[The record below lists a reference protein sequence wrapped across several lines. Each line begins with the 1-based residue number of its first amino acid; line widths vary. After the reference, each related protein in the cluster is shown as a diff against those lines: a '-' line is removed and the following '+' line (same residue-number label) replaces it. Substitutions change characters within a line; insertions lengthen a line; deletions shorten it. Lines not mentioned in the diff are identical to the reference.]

1 LKPLY
6 KRWFDNM
13 QAYRERKEERMA
25 KKNTS
30 ETPPDP
36 KKVRTE

>member
-1 LKPLY
+1 
-6 KRWFDNM
+6 M